1 MIGKKGIESMNK
13 AELKRSLLRR
23 YKHGIVDRDETITMM
38 LWLRS
43 TSNATIDCLLQE
55 LEKKLILYNYLEE
68 GELKERVKEQLC
80 DEYVRQYMFSEF
92 TYNVAN
98 RRRTNEVR
106 RDNF

>member
-13 AELKRSLLRR
+13 AELKHSLLRR
-23 YKHGIVDRDETITMM
+23 YKQGIVDRDETITMM

-92 TYNVAN
+92 TY
-98 RRRTNEVR
+98 RTVKRKERGQCLAKNS
-106 RDNF
+106 

>member
-1 MIGKKGIESMNK
+1 MNK

-43 TSNATIDCLLQE
+43 TNNATIDCLLQE
-55 LEKKLILYNYLEE
+55 LEKKLTLYSCLEE
-68 GELKERVKEQLC
+68 ELKERVKEQLC

-92 TYNVAN
+92 TYNIAKK
-98 RRRTNEVR
+98 RGTNEA
-106 RDNF
+106 